1 MRKWGFLGL
10 MFGLSLLNGGFFV
23 RDTLRL
29 MGEGIAGVDNQA
41 SLLFIPIFWIIAA
54 AVLLVI
60 YAWALIYGIR
70 IERRYRFR
78 AAQQLVCLSELSRRE
93 LVGWGAF
100 FAVTGL
106 LMWAALELSVEYA
119 LSGGGCA
126 GLPVPVETVRS
137 GQGLRRR
144 RRKGECTMRRI
155 YGIAAALLLAGAVC
169 SGCSAGS
176 SGTED
181 PDLVV
186 YNDRYGHFGKHLCIR
201 RGGEPVC
208 LSGRRTPSGAGG
220 GYRFEVDELGPVWV
234 ELWDL
239 DGNQVGRRRVN
250 LGAERVYVTLEE
262 HSRMTV
268 GTAAPWFR

>member
-78 AAQQLVCLSELSRRE
+78 AAQLVCLSELSRRE
-93 LVGWGAF
+93 LVGRGAF

-119 LSGGGCA
+119 LSGGGLLACHMGGKQQDLA
-126 GLPVPVETVRS
+126 GLLYFTAGVMMGMAFFDLLPGTVRS
-137 GQGLRRR
+137 RLSDTRKHLR
-144 RRKGECTMRRI
+144 
-155 YGIAAALLLAGAVC
+155 AALKRQKG
-169 SGCSAGS
+169 
-176 SGTED
+176 
-181 PDLVV
+181 
-186 YNDRYGHFGKHLCIR
+186 
-201 RGGEPVC
+201 
-208 LSGRRTPSGAGG
+208 
-220 GYRFEVDELGPVWV
+220 
-234 ELWDL
+234 
-239 DGNQVGRRRVN
+239 
-250 LGAERVYVTLEE
+250 
-262 HSRMTV
+262 
-268 GTAAPWFR
+268 

>member
-1 MRKWGFLGL
+1 MSAGTTMRCPFKTGGVCMRKWGFLGL

-78 AAQQLVCLSELSRRE
+78 AAQLVCLSELSRRE
-93 LVGWGAF
+93 LVGRGAF

-119 LSGGGCA
+119 LSGGGLLAC
-126 GLPVPVETVRS
+126 LYLWKRS
-137 GQGLRRR
+137 GAA
-144 RRKGECTMRRI
+144 KG
-155 YGIAAALLLAGAVC
+155 
-169 SGCSAGS
+169 SG
-176 SGTED
+176 
-181 PDLVV
+181 
-186 YNDRYGHFGKHLCIR
+186 
-201 RGGEPVC
+201 
-208 LSGRRTPSGAGG
+208 
-220 GYRFEVDELGPVWV
+220 
-234 ELWDL
+234 
-239 DGNQVGRRRVN
+239 
-250 LGAERVYVTLEE
+250 GAEEKENAR
-262 HSRMTV
+262 
-268 GTAAPWFR
+268 